1 MKLRVQKFKKMQN
14 GKTYFYPW
22 IGYSYRNER
31 GTPTFKRMVSL
42 ANLPDKEVEAIK
54 AVLSIEGEVTDNIL
68 KVSFLDALPIGAE
81 FVAFRLAEEL
91 GITKALEC
99 LPEKDAKLISAMIL
113 NRVVEPFPMSKKA
126 LFENLPGSG
135 LERILE
141 LETENIKLED
151 MYFALD
157 KLQPCKNNI
166 EKFLFDYRKINN
178 SRMFLYD
185 ITSSYFEGNSCPLEA
200 FGYNRDG
207 KKGKKQIVI
216 GLLTDDSGCP
226 ISVEVF
232 AGNTSDQTTV
242 IDRIDSMRERF
253 GIDEMVFIGDRG
265 MLTKAR
271 RNDLQSEDYEKV
283 KYISALSRSEFTK
296 FLDDDDHPL
305 QLSLFDR
312 QSLVEV
318 EKDGIRYVLSFNP
331 ELENE
336 SRETRKRL
344 IEKTAEKLEDI
355 KKSVTSGRLKD
366 RDKIAK
372 RLYCWQNK
380 WGAGRFFK
388 VDYNEGEF
396 EYKLDEE
403 IVEDYAKIDGFYV
416 LTSDVIELSTE
427 EVRTKYKSLQMVEQ
441 AFRTM
446 KTTDLFMRPIRH
458 WNAERVRAH
467 VFLCM
472 LSYMVIWKARQVFAE
487 FLEPEEKLR
496 VSLRTIWEKLKKVQI
511 GRIKIGNK
519 VHEQLGV
526 ISNENRKILKK
537 AGASFS
543 GKNLKKVGL

>member
-141 LETENIKLED
+141 LETGNIKLED

-242 IDRIDSMRERF
+242 MERIDSMRERF

-396 EYKLDEE
+396 EYKLDEK

-467 VFLCM
+467 VFVCM

-496 VSLRTIWEKLKKVQI
+496 VSLRTIWEKLEKVQI

-526 ISNENRKILKK
+526 ISNETRKILKK
-537 AGASFS
+537 AGASFT

>member
-242 IDRIDSMRERF
+242 MDRIDSMRERF

-312 QSLVEV
+312 QNLVEV

-388 VDYNEGEF
+388 VDYNEGKF
-396 EYKLDEE
+396 EYKLDEA

>member
-1 MKLRVQKFKKMQN
+1 MKLKVQYFKRSKN
-14 GKTYFYPW
+14 GKTYKYPW
-22 IGYSYRNER
+22 IGYSYRNENN
-31 GTPTFKRMVSL
+31 TPTFKRMINL
-42 ANLPDKEVEAIK
+42 AGLDKKYIQAIDVVIRNGGELPGADEQF
-54 AVLSIEGEVTDNIL
+54 
-68 KVSFLDALPIGAE
+68 SFLDALPIGAE

-99 LPEKDAKLISAMIL
+99 LPVKDAKLILAMIL
-113 NRVVEPFPMSKKA
+113 NRVIEPFPMSKKA
-126 LFENLPGSG
+126 LFENLSGSG
-135 LERILE
+135 LERILD
-141 LETENIKLED
+141 LEKEEIKLDD
-151 MYFALD
+151 MYLALD

-232 AGNTSDQTTV
+232 EGNTSDQTTV
-242 IDRIDSMRERF
+242 MGRIDSMRERF
-253 GIDEMVFIGDRG
+253 GIDEMIFIGDRG

-271 RNDLQSEDYEKV
+271 RKDLQSEDYENV
-283 KYISALSRSEFTK
+283 KYISALSRNEFTK
-296 FLDDDDHPL
+296 FLEDDDHPL

-312 QSLVEV
+312 QNLVEV
-318 EKDGIRYVLSFNP
+318 EKDDIRYILSFNP

-344 IEKTAEKLEDI
+344 IEKTAEKLEAI
-355 KKSVTSGRLKD
+355 KESVVSGRLKD
-366 RDKIAK
+366 SDKIAK
-372 RLYCWQNK
+372 RFYRWYDK
-380 WGAGRFFK
+380 WGAGRFFEI
-388 VDYNEGEF
+388 DYGAGKF

-403 IVEDYAKIDGFYV
+403 KVESYAKIDGFYV
-416 LTSDVIELSTE
+416 LTSDVVELSTE

-467 VFLCM
+467 VFVCM

-487 FLEPEEKLR
+487 FLQPDEELR
-496 VSLRTIWEKLKKVQI
+496 ISLRTIWTRLKKVQI

-519 VHEQLGV
+519 IHEQLGV
-526 ISNENRKILKK
+526 ISNETRNILKK
-537 AGASFS
+537 AGALLS
-543 GKNLKKVGL
+543 GKNLKKLGL

>member
-14 GKTYFYPW
+14 GKAYFYSW
-22 IGYSYRNER
+22 IGYSYRNEKK
-31 GTPTFKRMVSL
+31 TPTFKRLVSL

-54 AVLSIEGEVTDNIL
+54 AVLSIEGKITDNIL

-99 LPEKDAKLISAMIL
+99 LPVKDAKLISAMIL
-113 NRVVEPFPMSKKA
+113 NRVIEPFPMSKKA
-126 LFENLPGSG
+126 LFENLSGSG
-135 LERILE
+135 LERILD
-141 LETENIKLED
+141 LENENIKLDD
-151 MYFALD
+151 MYSALD

-166 EKFLFDYRKINN
+166 EKILFDYRKINN

-232 AGNTSDQTTV
+232 EGNTSDQTTV
-242 IDRIDSMRERF
+242 MGRIDSMRERF

-271 RNDLQSEDYEKV
+271 RKDLQSEDYEKV
-283 KYISALSRSEFTK
+283 KYISALSRNEFTK
-296 FLDDDDHPL
+296 FLEDDDHPL

-312 QSLVEV
+312 KNLVEV

-344 IEKTAEKLEDI
+344 IEKTAEKLEGI
-355 KKSVTSGRLKD
+355 KKSVASGRLKD
-366 RDKIAK
+366 RDKIAQ
-372 RLYCWQNK
+372 RLYRWHDK
-380 WGAGRFFK
+380 WGSGRFFK
-388 VDYNEGEF
+388 VDYNEGKF

-403 IVEDYAKIDGFYV
+403 KVESYAKIDGFYV
-416 LTSDVIELSTE
+416 LTSDVVELSTE
-427 EVRTKYKSLQMVEQ
+427 EVRIKYKSLQMVEQ

-467 VFLCM
+467 VFVCM

-487 FLEPEEKLR
+487 FLQPDEELR
-496 VSLRTIWEKLKKVQI
+496 ISLRTIWNRFKKIQI
-511 GRIKIGNK
+511 GRIKIGNEI
-519 VHEQLGV
+519 HEQLGV
-526 ISNENRKILKK
+526 ISNETRKILKK
-537 AGASFS
+537 AGALLS
-543 GKNLKKVGL
+543 GKNLKKIGL

>member
-22 IGYSYRNER
+22 IGYSYRNEK
-31 GTPTFKRMVSL
+31 GTPTFKRMISL
-42 ANLPDKEVEAIK
+42 ANLPDQEVEAIK
-54 AVLSIEGEVTDNIL
+54 TVLNIEGKVTDNIL
-68 KVSFLDALPIGAE
+68 KVSFFDALPIGAE
-81 FVAFRLAEEL
+81 FAALRLAEEL
-91 GITKALEC
+91 GIAKALEC
-99 LPEKDAKLISAMIL
+99 LPKKDAKLIFAMVL
-113 NRVVEPFPMSKKA
+113 NRVIEPFPMSKKA

-135 LERILE
+135 LERILA
-141 LETENIKLED
+141 LETDNIKLDD

-232 AGNTSDQTTV
+232 AGNTADQTTV

-271 RNDLQSEDYEKV
+271 RNDLQSGDYEKV
-283 KYISALSRSEFTK
+283 KYISALSRGEFTK
-296 FLDDDDHPL
+296 FLDDDNHPL

-312 QSLVEV
+312 QNLVEV

-336 SRETRKRL
+336 SRETRERL
-344 IEKTAEKLEDI
+344 IEKTAEKLAGI
-355 KKSVTSGRLKD
+355 KKSVSSGRLKD
-366 RDKIAK
+366 RDKIAQ
-372 RLYCWQNK
+372 RLYRWHDK
-380 WGAGRFFK
+380 WGSGRFFK
-388 VDYNEGEF
+388 VDYDEGKF

-403 IVEDYAKIDGFYV
+403 KVNDYAKIDGFYV
-416 LTSDVIELSTE
+416 LTSDVIDLSTE
-427 EVRTKYKSLQMVEQ
+427 EVRIKYKSLQMVEQ

-446 KTTDLFMRPIRH
+446 KTTDLFLRPIRH

-467 VFLCM
+467 VFVCM
-472 LSYMVIWKARQVFAE
+472 LSYMIIWRARQVFAE
-487 FLEPEEKLR
+487 FLEPEEELR
-496 VSLRTIWEKLKKVQI
+496 ISLRTIWKKLEKVQI
-511 GRIKIGNK
+511 GRVKIGNK

-526 ISNENRKILKK
+526 ISGEIKKILKK
-537 AGASFS
+537 AGASLV

>member
-22 IGYSYRNER
+22 IGYSYRNEK
-31 GTPTFKRMVSL
+31 GTPTFKRMISL

-54 AVLSIEGEVTDNIL
+54 TVLNIEGKVTDNIL
-68 KVSFLDALPIGAE
+68 KVSFFDALPIGAE
-81 FVAFRLAEEL
+81 FAAFRLAEEL
-91 GITKALEC
+91 GIAKALEC
-99 LPEKDAKLISAMIL
+99 LPKKDAKLIFAMVL
-113 NRVVEPFPMSKKA
+113 NRIIEPFPMSKKA

-135 LERILE
+135 LERVLA
-141 LETENIKLED
+141 LETDKIKLDD
-151 MYFALD
+151 MYLALD
-157 KLQPCKNNI
+157 KLQFHKNNI
-166 EKFLFDYRKINN
+166 EEFLFDYRKINN

-185 ITSSYFEGNSCPLEA
+185 ITSSYFEGNSCLLEA

-216 GLLTDDSGCP
+216 GLLTDDNGYP

-232 AGNTSDQTTV
+232 AGNTADQTTV
-242 IDRIDSMRERF
+242 MARIDSMRERF

-283 KYISALSRSEFTK
+283 KYISALSRGEFTK
-296 FLDDDDHPL
+296 FLDDDNHPL

-312 QSLVEV
+312 QNLVEV

-336 SRETRKRL
+336 SRETRERL
-344 IEKTAEKLEDI
+344 IEKTAEKLAGI
-355 KKSVTSGRLKD
+355 KNSVVAGRLKD
-366 RDKIAK
+366 RDKIAQ
-372 RLYCWQNK
+372 RLYRWHDK
-380 WGAGRFFK
+380 WGSGRFFK
-388 VDYNEGEF
+388 VDYAKGKF

-403 IVEDYAKIDGFYV
+403 KVNDYAKIGGFYV
-416 LTSDVIELSTE
+416 LTSDVVDLSTE

-446 KTTDLFMRPIRH
+446 KTTDLFLRPIRH

-467 VFLCM
+467 VFVCM
-472 LSYMVIWKARQVFAE
+472 LSYMIIWRARQVFAE
-487 FLEPEEKLR
+487 FLEPEEELR
-496 VSLRTIWEKLKKVQI
+496 ISLRTIWKKLEKVQI
-511 GRIKIGNK
+511 GRVKIGNK

-526 ISNENRKILKK
+526 ISNEIKEILKK
-537 AGASFS
+537 AGASLV

>member
-14 GKTYFYPW
+14 GKAYFYSW
-22 IGYSYRNER
+22 IGYSYRNEKK
-31 GTPTFKRMVSL
+31 TPTFKRLVSL

-54 AVLSIEGEVTDNIL
+54 AVLSIEGKITDNIL
-68 KVSFLDALPIGAE
+68 KVSFHDALPIGAE
-81 FVAFRLAEEL
+81 FAAFRLAEEL

-99 LPEKDAKLISAMIL
+99 LPGKDAKLISAMIL
-113 NRVVEPFPMSKKA
+113 NRVIEPFPMSKKA

-135 LERILE
+135 LERILN
-141 LETENIKLED
+141 LEAEDIKLED

-157 KLQPCKNNI
+157 KLQPCKNKI

-232 AGNTSDQTTV
+232 EGNTSDQTTV
-242 IDRIDSMRERF
+242 MGRIDSMRERF

-312 QSLVEV
+312 QNLVEV

-344 IEKTAEKLEDI
+344 IEKTAEKLEGI
-355 KKSVTSGRLKD
+355 KNSVTSGRLKD

-372 RLYCWQNK
+372 RFYRWQDK
-380 WGAGRFFK
+380 WGAGRFFEI
-388 VDYNEGEF
+388 VYDEGEF
-396 EYKLDEE
+396 DYKLDEE
-403 IVEDYAKIDGFYV
+403 KVKSYEKIDGFYV
-416 LTSDVIELSTE
+416 LTSDVVELSTV
-427 EVRTKYKSLQMVEQ
+427 EVRAKYKSLQMVEQ

-458 WNAERVRAH
+458 WNAERVRSH
-467 VFLCM
+467 VFVCM

-487 FLEPEEKLR
+487 FLKPEEELR
-496 VSLRTIWEKLKKVQI
+496 VSLRTIWKKLEKVQI
-511 GRIKIGNK
+511 GRVKIGNK
-519 VHEQLGV
+519 VHEQLGI
-526 ISNENRKILKK
+526 ISNETRKILKK
-537 AGASFS
+537 AGALLS
-543 GKNLKKVGL
+543 GKNLKKIGL

>member
-54 AVLSIEGEVTDNIL
+54 AVLSIEGKVTDNIF
-68 KVSFLDALPIGAE
+68 KVSFLDALPIGPE
-81 FVAFRLAEEL
+81 FAAFRLAEEL

-141 LETENIKLED
+141 LETGNIKLED

-242 IDRIDSMRERF
+242 MERIDSMRERF

-467 VFLCM
+467 VFVCM

-487 FLEPEEKLR
+487 FLQPDEELR
-496 VSLRTIWEKLKKVQI
+496 VSLRTIWKKLEKVQI
-511 GRIKIGNK
+511 GRVKIGNK

-526 ISNENRKILKK
+526 IPNEAKEILKK
-537 AGASFS
+537 AGASFT

>member
-54 AVLSIEGEVTDNIL
+54 AVLSIEGKVTDNIF
-68 KVSFLDALPIGAE
+68 KVSFLDALPIGPE
-81 FVAFRLAEEL
+81 FAAFRLAEEL

-135 LERILE
+135 LELILE
-141 LETENIKLED
+141 LETVNIKLED

-242 IDRIDSMRERF
+242 MERIDSMRERV

-467 VFLCM
+467 VFVCM

-487 FLEPEEKLR
+487 FLQPNEELR
-496 VSLRTIWEKLKKVQI
+496 VSLRTIWKKLEKVQI
-511 GRIKIGNK
+511 GRVKIGNK

-526 ISNENRKILKK
+526 IPNEAKEILKK
-537 AGASFS
+537 AGASFT

>member
-54 AVLSIEGEVTDNIL
+54 AVLSIEGKVTDNIF
-68 KVSFLDALPIGAE
+68 KVSFLDALPIGPE
-81 FVAFRLAEEL
+81 FAAFRLAEEL

-141 LETENIKLED
+141 LETGNIKLED

-178 SRMFLYD
+178 SQMFLYD

-242 IDRIDSMRERF
+242 MERIDSMRERF

-467 VFLCM
+467 VFVCM

-487 FLEPEEKLR
+487 FLQPDEELR
-496 VSLRTIWEKLKKVQI
+496 VSLRTIWKKLEKVQI
-511 GRIKIGNK
+511 GRVKIGNK

-526 ISNENRKILKK
+526 IPNEAKEILKK
-537 AGASFS
+537 AGASFT

>member
-54 AVLSIEGEVTDNIL
+54 AVLSIEGKVTDNIF
-68 KVSFLDALPIGAE
+68 KVSFLDALPIGPE
-81 FVAFRLAEEL
+81 FAAFRLAEEL

-141 LETENIKLED
+141 LETGNIKLED

-242 IDRIDSMRERF
+242 MERIDSMRERF

-312 QSLVEV
+312 QNLVEV

-467 VFLCM
+467 VFVCM

-487 FLEPEEKLR
+487 FLQPNEELR
-496 VSLRTIWEKLKKVQI
+496 VSLRTIWKKLEKVQI
-511 GRIKIGNK
+511 GRVKIGNK

-526 ISNENRKILKK
+526 IPNEAKEILEK
-537 AGASFS
+537 AGASFT

>member
-22 IGYSYRNER
+22 IGYSYRNEK

-42 ANLPDKEVEAIK
+42 ANLPAKEVEAIK
-54 AVLSIEGEVTDNIL
+54 AVLSIEGKVTDNIF

-81 FVAFRLAEEL
+81 FAAFRLAEEL

-99 LPEKDAKLISAMIL
+99 LPEKDAKLISAMVL
-113 NRVVEPFPMSKKA
+113 NRVIEPFPMSKKA
-126 LFENLPGSG
+126 LFENLPDSG
-135 LERILE
+135 LERILA
-141 LETENIKLED
+141 LETENIKLGN

-157 KLQPCKNNI
+157 KLQFYKNNI
-166 EKFLFDYRKINN
+166 EEFLFDYRKINN

-216 GLLTDDSGCP
+216 GLLTDDNGYP

-232 AGNTSDQTTV
+232 AGNTADQTTV

-296 FLDDDDHPL
+296 FLDDDNHPL
-305 QLSLFDR
+305 QLSLFD
-312 QSLVEV
+312 QQNLVEV

-336 SRETRKRL
+336 SRETRGRL
-344 IEKTAEKLEDI
+344 IEKTAEKLEGI
-355 KKSVTSGRLKD
+355 KKSVITGRLKE
-366 RDKIAK
+366 RDKIAQ
-372 RLYCWQNK
+372 RLYRWQDK
-380 WGAGRFFK
+380 WGAGRFFE
-388 VDYNEGEF
+388 VDYDEGKF
-396 EYKLDEE
+396 EYKLAEE
-403 IVEDYAKIDGFYV
+403 KVNDYAKIDGFYV
-416 LTSDVIELSTE
+416 LTSDVVDLSTE
-427 EVRTKYKSLQMVEQ
+427 EVRAKYKSLQMVEQ

-472 LSYMVIWKARQVFAE
+472 LSYMIIWKARQVFAD
-487 FLEPEEKLR
+487 FLEPEDELR
-496 VSLRTIWEKLKKVQI
+496 ISLRTIWTKLKKLQI

-526 ISNENRKILKK
+526 ISNETRKILKK
-537 AGASFS
+537 AGVSLS

>member
-54 AVLSIEGEVTDNIL
+54 AVLSIEGKVTDNIF
-68 KVSFLDALPIGAE
+68 KVSFLDALPIGPE
-81 FVAFRLAEEL
+81 FAAFRLAEEL

-141 LETENIKLED
+141 LETGNIKLED

-242 IDRIDSMRERF
+242 MERIDSMRERF

-312 QSLVEV
+312 QNLVEV

-372 RLYCWQNK
+372 RLYCWQDK
-380 WGAGRFFK
+380 WSAGRFFK
-388 VDYNEGEF
+388 VDYNEGKF
-396 EYKLDEE
+396 EYKLDDE

-416 LTSDVIELSTE
+416 LTSDVVELSTE
-427 EVRTKYKSLQMVEQ
+427 EVWTKYKSLQMVEQ

-467 VFLCM
+467 VFVCM
-472 LSYMVIWKARQVFAE
+472 LSYMVIWKARKAFDE
-487 FLEPEEKLR
+487 FLQPDEELR
-496 VSLRTIWEKLKKVQI
+496 ISLRTIWKKLEKVQI

-519 VHEQLGV
+519 IHEQLGV
-526 ISNENRKILKK
+526 IPNEARKILKK
-537 AGASFS
+537 AGASFT
-543 GKNLKKVGL
+543 GKNLKKIGL

>member
-54 AVLSIEGEVTDNIL
+54 VVLSIEGKVTDNIF

-81 FVAFRLAEEL
+81 FAAFRLAEEL

-141 LETENIKLED
+141 LEAGNIKLED

-242 IDRIDSMRERF
+242 MERIDSMRERF

-467 VFLCM
+467 VFVCM

-487 FLEPEEKLR
+487 FLQPDEELR
-496 VSLRTIWEKLKKVQI
+496 VSLRTIWKKLEKVQI
-511 GRIKIGNK
+511 GRVKIGNK

-526 ISNENRKILKK
+526 IPNEAKEILKK
-537 AGASFS
+537 AGASFT

>member
-207 KKGKKQIVI
+207 KKGKKQIVS

-396 EYKLDEE
+396 EYKLDEA

>member
-54 AVLSIEGEVTDNIL
+54 AVLSIEGKVTDNIF
-68 KVSFLDALPIGAE
+68 KVSFLDALPIGPE
-81 FVAFRLAEEL
+81 FAAFRLAEEL

-141 LETENIKLED
+141 LETGNIKLED

-242 IDRIDSMRERF
+242 MERIDSMRERF

-467 VFLCM
+467 VFVCM

-537 AGASFS
+537 AGASFT

>member
-22 IGYSYRNER
+22 IGYSYRNEK
-31 GTPTFKRMVSL
+31 GTPTFKRMISL
-42 ANLPDKEVEAIK
+42 ANLPDQEVEAIK
-54 AVLSIEGEVTDNIL
+54 TVLNIEGKVTDNIL
-68 KVSFLDALPIGAE
+68 KVSFFDALPIGAE
-81 FVAFRLAEEL
+81 FTAFRLAEEL
-91 GITKALEC
+91 GIAKALEC
-99 LPEKDAKLISAMIL
+99 LPKKDAKLIFAMIL
-113 NRVVEPFPMSKKA
+113 NRVIEPFPMSKKA
-126 LFENLPGSG
+126 LFENLPSSG
-135 LERILE
+135 LERVLA
-141 LETENIKLED
+141 LETDNLKLDD
-151 MYFALD
+151 MYLALD

-216 GLLTDDSGCP
+216 GLLADDSGCP

-232 AGNTSDQTTV
+232 AGNTADQTTV

-253 GIDEMVFIGDRG
+253 GLDEMVFIGDRG

-283 KYISALSRSEFTK
+283 KYISALSRGEFTK
-296 FLDDDDHPL
+296 FLDDDNHPL

-312 QSLVEV
+312 KNLVEV

-336 SRETRKRL
+336 SRETRERL
-344 IEKTAEKLEDI
+344 IEKTAKKLDGI
-355 KKSVTSGRLKD
+355 KKSVSSGRLKD
-366 RDKIAK
+366 RDKIAQ
-372 RLYCWQNK
+372 RFYRWHDK
-380 WGAGRFFK
+380 WGSGRFFK
-388 VDYNEGEF
+388 VDYAEGKF

-403 IVEDYAKIDGFYV
+403 KVNDYAKIDGFYV
-416 LTSDVIELSTE
+416 LTSDVIDLSTE
-427 EVRTKYKSLQMVEQ
+427 EVREKYKSLQMVEQ

-446 KTTDLFMRPIRH
+446 KTTDLFLRPIRH

-467 VFLCM
+467 VFICM
-472 LSYMVIWKARQVFAE
+472 LSYMIIWRGRQVFAE
-487 FLEPEEKLR
+487 FLEPEEELR
-496 VSLRTIWEKLKKVQI
+496 ISLRTIWKKLEKVQI
-511 GRIKIGNK
+511 GRVKIGNK

-526 ISNENRKILKK
+526 ISNEIKKILKK
-537 AGASFS
+537 AGASLV

>member
-141 LETENIKLED
+141 LETGNIKLED

-242 IDRIDSMRERF
+242 MERIDSMRERF

-416 LTSDVIELSTE
+416 LTSDVVELSTE

-467 VFLCM
+467 VFVCM
-472 LSYMVIWKARQVFAE
+472 LSYMIIWRARQVFAE
-487 FLEPEEKLR
+487 FLEPEEELR
-496 VSLRTIWEKLKKVQI
+496 ISLRTIWKKLEKVQI
-511 GRIKIGNK
+511 GRVKIGNK

-526 ISNENRKILKK
+526 ISGEIKKILKK
-537 AGASFS
+537 AGASLV

>member
-14 GKTYFYPW
+14 GKAYYYSW
-22 IGYSYRNER
+22 IGYSYRNEK
-31 GTPTFKRMVSL
+31 GTPTFKRLVSL

-54 AVLSIEGEVTDNIL
+54 AVLSIEGEITDNIF

-81 FVAFRLAEEL
+81 FAAFRLAEEL

-99 LPEKDAKLISAMIL
+99 LPGKDAKLISAMIL
-113 NRVVEPFPMSKKA
+113 NRVIEPFPMSKKA
-126 LFENLPGSG
+126 LFENLSGSG
-135 LERILE
+135 LERILN
-141 LETENIKLED
+141 LETENIKLDD

-166 EKFLFDYRKINN
+166 EKFLFDNQKKNN

-185 ITSSYFEGNSCPLEA
+185 ITSSYFEGDSCPLEA

-232 AGNTSDQTTV
+232 EGNTSDQTTV
-242 IDRIDSMRERF
+242 MPRINSMRERF
-253 GIDEMVFIGDRG
+253 GIDEMVFVGDRG

-271 RNDLQSEDYEKV
+271 RDDLQSEDYEKV
-283 KYISALSRSEFTK
+283 KYISALSRREFES

-312 QSLVEV
+312 QNLVEV
-318 EKDGIRYVLSFNP
+318 EKDAIRYVLSFNP

-336 SRETRKRL
+336 SRATRARL
-344 IEKTAEKLEDI
+344 IEKTAEKLEGI
-355 KKSVTSGRLKD
+355 KNSVAAGRLKD

-372 RLYCWQNK
+372 RFYTCYDK
-380 WGAGRFFK
+380 WHAGRFFEI
-388 VDYNEGEF
+388 VYDEGKF
-396 EYKLDEE
+396 DYKLDEGKVKSYE
-403 IVEDYAKIDGFYV
+403 KIDGFYV
-416 LTSDVIELSTE
+416 LTSDVVDLSAE
-427 EVRTKYKSLQMVEQ
+427 EVRGKYKSLQMVEQ

-446 KTTDLFMRPIRH
+446 KTTDLFIRPIRH

-467 VFLCM
+467 VFVCM

-487 FLEPEEKLR
+487 FLQPEEELR
-496 VSLRTIWEKLKKVQI
+496 ISLRTIWKKLEKVQI
-511 GRIKIGNK
+511 GRVKIGNK
-519 VHEQLGV
+519 IHEQLGSV
-526 ISNENRKILKK
+526 SNEARKILRK
-537 AGASFS
+537 ADASLS
-543 GKNLKKVGL
+543 GNNLKKVGL

>member
-14 GKTYFYPW
+14 GKAYFYSW
-22 IGYSYRNER
+22 IGYSYRNEKK
-31 GTPTFKRMVSL
+31 TPTFKRLVSL

-54 AVLSIEGEVTDNIL
+54 AVLSIEGKITDNIL

-81 FVAFRLAEEL
+81 FTAFRLAEEL

-99 LPEKDAKLISAMIL
+99 LPVKDAKLISAMIL
-113 NRVVEPFPMSKKA
+113 NRVIEPFPMSKKA

-135 LERILE
+135 LERILDLKNE
-141 LETENIKLED
+141 EIKLDD

-157 KLQPCKNNI
+157 KLQPSKNNI

-232 AGNTSDQTTV
+232 EGNTSDQTTV
-242 IDRIDSMRERF
+242 MGRIDSMRERF

-271 RNDLQSEDYEKV
+271 RKDLQSEDYEKV
-283 KYISALSRSEFTK
+283 KYISALSRNEFTK
-296 FLDDDDHPL
+296 FLEDDDHPL

-312 QSLVEV
+312 QNLVEV

-336 SRETRKRL
+336 SQETRKRL
-344 IEKTAEKLEDI
+344 IEKTAEKLEAI
-355 KKSVTSGRLKD
+355 KESVASGRLKD
-366 RDKIAK
+366 NDKIAK
-372 RLYCWQNK
+372 RFYRWYDK

-388 VDYNEGEF
+388 VDYGTGEF

-403 IVEDYAKIDGFYV
+403 KVKSYAKIDGFYV
-416 LTSDVIELSTE
+416 LTSDVVELSTE

-467 VFLCM
+467 VFVCM

-487 FLEPEEKLR
+487 FLHPDEELR
-496 VSLRTIWEKLKKVQI
+496 ISLRTIWNRLKKVQI
-511 GRIKIGNK
+511 GRIKIGNEI
-519 VHEQLGV
+519 HEQLGV
-526 ISNENRKILKK
+526 ISNETRKILKK
-537 AGASFS
+537 AGALLS

>member
-22 IGYSYRNER
+22 IGYSYRNEK
-31 GTPTFKRMVSL
+31 GTPTFKRMISL
-42 ANLPDKEVEAIK
+42 ANLPDQEVEAIK
-54 AVLSIEGEVTDNIL
+54 TVLNIEGKVTDNIL
-68 KVSFLDALPIGAE
+68 KVSFFDALPIGAE
-81 FVAFRLAEEL
+81 FAALRLAEEL
-91 GITKALEC
+91 GIAKALEC
-99 LPEKDAKLISAMIL
+99 LPKKDAKLIFAMVL
-113 NRVVEPFPMSKKA
+113 NRVIEPFPMSKKA

-135 LERILE
+135 LERILA
-141 LETENIKLED
+141 LETDNIKLDD

-157 KLQPCKNNI
+157 KLQPRKNNI

-232 AGNTSDQTTV
+232 AGNTADQTTV

-271 RNDLQSEDYEKV
+271 RNDLQSGDYEKV
-283 KYISALSRSEFTK
+283 KYISALSRGEFTK
-296 FLDDDDHPL
+296 FLDDDNHPL

-312 QSLVEV
+312 QNLVEV

-336 SRETRKRL
+336 SRETRERL
-344 IEKTAEKLEDI
+344 IEKTAEKLAGI
-355 KKSVTSGRLKD
+355 KKSVSSGRLKD
-366 RDKIAK
+366 RDKIAQ
-372 RLYCWQNK
+372 RLYRWHDK
-380 WGAGRFFK
+380 WGSGRFFK
-388 VDYNEGEF
+388 VDYDEGKF

-403 IVEDYAKIDGFYV
+403 KVNDYAKIDGFYV
-416 LTSDVIELSTE
+416 LTSDVIDLSTE
-427 EVRTKYKSLQMVEQ
+427 EVRIKYKSLQMVEQ

-446 KTTDLFMRPIRH
+446 KTTDLFLRPIRH

-467 VFLCM
+467 VFVCM
-472 LSYMVIWKARQVFAE
+472 LSYMIIWRARQVFAE
-487 FLEPEEKLR
+487 FLEPEEELR
-496 VSLRTIWEKLKKVQI
+496 ISLRTIWKKLEKVQI
-511 GRIKIGNK
+511 GRVKIGNK
-519 VHEQLGV
+519 VHKQLGV
-526 ISNENRKILKK
+526 ISGEIKKILKK
-537 AGASFS
+537 AGASLV

>member
-242 IDRIDSMRERF
+242 MERIDSMRERF

-312 QSLVEV
+312 QNLVEV

-388 VDYNEGEF
+388 VDYNEGKF
-396 EYKLDEE
+396 EYKLDEA

>member
-54 AVLSIEGEVTDNIL
+54 AVLSIEGKVTDNIF

-81 FVAFRLAEEL
+81 FAAFRLAEEL

-141 LETENIKLED
+141 LETGNIKLED

-242 IDRIDSMRERF
+242 MERIDSMRERF

-467 VFLCM
+467 VFVCM

-487 FLEPEEKLR
+487 FLQPDEELR
-496 VSLRTIWEKLKKVQI
+496 VSLRTIWKKLEKVQI
-511 GRIKIGNK
+511 GRVKIGNK

-526 ISNENRKILKK
+526 IPNEAKEILKK
-537 AGASFS
+537 AGASFT

>member
-22 IGYSYRNER
+22 IGYSYRNEK

-42 ANLPDKEVEAIK
+42 ANLPAKEVEAIK
-54 AVLSIEGEVTDNIL
+54 AVLSIEGKVTDNIF

-81 FVAFRLAEEL
+81 FAAFQLAEEL

-99 LPEKDAKLISAMIL
+99 LPEKDAKLISAMVL
-113 NRVVEPFPMSKKA
+113 NRVIEPFPMSKKA
-126 LFENLPGSG
+126 LFENLPDSG
-135 LERILE
+135 LERILA
-141 LETENIKLED
+141 LETDNIKLED

-157 KLQPCKNNI
+157 KLQPRKNDI

-232 AGNTSDQTTV
+232 AGNTADQTTV

-253 GIDEMVFIGDRG
+253 GIEEMVFVGDRG

-271 RNDLQSEDYEKV
+271 RNDLQSADYEKV
-283 KYISALSRSEFTK
+283 KYISALSRSEFTN

-312 QSLVEV
+312 QNLVEV

-344 IEKTAEKLEDI
+344 IEKTAEKLESI
-355 KKSVTSGRLKD
+355 KKSVASGRLKD

-372 RLYCWQNK
+372 RLYCWQDK
-380 WGAGRFFK
+380 WGAGRFFEVNYSAGK
-388 VDYNEGEF
+388 F
-396 EYKLDEE
+396 EYKLNEE
-403 IVEDYAKIDGFYV
+403 KVNDYAKIDGFYV

-458 WNAERVRAH
+458 WNADRVRAH
-467 VFLCM
+467 VFVCM
-472 LSYMVIWKARQVFAE
+472 LSYMIIWKARQVFAD
-487 FLEPEEKLR
+487 FLEPEDELR
-496 VSLRTIWEKLKKVQI
+496 ISLRTIWTKLKKVQI

-526 ISNENRKILKK
+526 ISNETRKIFKK
-537 AGASFS
+537 AGASLS